1 MQGTDV
7 ESLLKTGVEALAQG
21 NTVSAL
27 SYFEKAISIEKR
39 LDVYSYYAFCIA
51 KERGQ
56 VSKAISLCK
65 EAIDKEPN
73 NSVHYLNLGRIYLV
87 DNKKEEAIKTF
98 RAGLNYEANPL
109 IVDELNKLGP
119 RKPPIIPFLKRSNP
133 INKYLGIILR
143 TKKWLKRPYLLP
155 SLLLV
160 VTVVSLLLLYSEK
173 HEVYSPPSET
183 EHTDTVTP
191 LLPSETEH
199 TMTPP
204 SSEAEHK
211 VPPPPSETG
220 HTVLPPTPEVAH
232 KTPVEAKHNTLH
244 TLELIAEYTT
254 WVLITIDDGE
264 SKEMLLQQGDRIK
277 LSAKKDFSLKIGN
290 AGGIKLIFDGKEI
303 GPLGEEDQVVT
314 LKLPSPTTSTSDTSK
329 TNTESE

>member
-1 MQGTDV
+1 VQGTDV
-7 ESLLKTGVEALAQG
+7 EGLLKAGLEALTQG

-27 SYFEKAISIEKR
+27 SYFEKALNIEKR
-39 LDVYSYYAFCIA
+39 PVIYSYYAFCIA

-65 EAIDKEPN
+65 EAIEKEPS

-98 RAGLNYEANPL
+98 RAGLNYEVNPL

-133 INKYLGIILR
+133 INKYLGIVLR
-143 TKKWLKRPYLLP
+143 TKNWLKKLYTLP
-155 SLLLV
+155 SLLLAI
-160 VTVVSLLLLYSEK
+160 TVAAFLFLLYSEK
-173 HEVYSPPSET
+173 HKVSFPPSEVRR
-183 EHTDTVTP
+183 TDTVTF
-191 LLPSETEH
+191 
-199 TMTPP
+199 PP
-204 SSEAEHK
+204 SEAEHT
-211 VPPPPSETG
+211 VSPPSPEAE
-220 HTVLPPTPEVAH
+220 HTVLPPLPEVRH
-232 KTPVEAKHNTLH
+232 KTPVEAKHDTLH
-244 TLELIAEYTT
+244 TLELITEDTT
-254 WVLITIDDGE
+254 WVLITIDDME
-264 SKEMLLQQGDRIK
+264 SKEMLLFQGDRIK

-314 LKLPSPTTSTSDTSK
+314 LKLPPPTTSTSDTLKS
-329 TNTESE
+329 NTETE